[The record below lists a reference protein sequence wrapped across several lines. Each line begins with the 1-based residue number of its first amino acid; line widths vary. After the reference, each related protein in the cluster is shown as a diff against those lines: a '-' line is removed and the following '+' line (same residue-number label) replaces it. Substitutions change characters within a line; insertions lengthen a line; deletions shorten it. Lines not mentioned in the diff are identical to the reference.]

1 MLPSVSRENW
11 KTFQRLNNHQKDIID
26 KIPSWLMHFFKETL
40 VTFRGM
46 LSLFLLSKQL
56 GHLIQLQV

>member
-1 MLPSVSRENW
+1 MLPSVSRQKW

-26 KIPSWLMHFFKETL
+26 KIPSWLMYFFKETL

-56 GHLIQLQV
+56 GHLIELQV

>member
-1 MLPSVSRENW
+1 MLPSVSRQKW

-26 KIPSWLMHFFKETL
+26 KIPSWLMHFFKETH

-56 GHLIQLQV
+56 I